1 MKKTKLSYLSPVT
14 ETLVVQIEDGVLLS
28 NSPYGGLGEAG
39 NPVIIVTDP
48 DDY

>member
-1 MKKTKLSYLSPVT
+1 MKQTKQTYLSPVT
-14 ETLVVQIEDGVLLS
+14 ETLVVQSQDGVLLS
-28 NSPYGGLGEAG
+28 NSPYGGQGQAG